1 MRVKEILKEK
11 GVTGKELAA
20 AIGMTPTG
28 LSIAINKNGNPPLS
42 TLRKIADF
50 LNVPVSKLLDDE
62 EHSKKISCPY
72 CGKRLSIKLE
82 K

>member
-28 LSIAINKNGNPPLS
+28 LSIAIGENGNPSLS